1 MTQQTSQDPWPE
13 EPRPDTQAAQ
23 EPAGAGLLGP
33 NPAEELMSTAA
44 TRIQQLEAELEAIKD
59 KWLRAEAEQ
68 QNLARRMRAEVEN
81 TRQYAVQKFARDVVD
96 SAETFARALLALP
109 APSPDEP
116 EIVAKMREG
125 LAASERAL
133 VAMLER
139 NGVVREDATGKPFDP
154 EKHQAMAEA
163 PSDEVPAGHVLN
175 AYTPAWL
182 LNGRLLKP
190 AMVVVSRGAAAAAPP
205 PATGTEG

>member
-1 MTQQTSQDPWPE
+1 MTQQDPTGLRPE
-13 EPRPDTQAAQ
+13 TETAA
-23 EPAGAGLLGP
+23 ASAKDASLLGP
-33 NPAEELMSTAA
+33 NVAEELMGAA
-44 TRIQQLEAELEAIKD
+44 AGRIRELEAELEATKD

-68 QNLARRMRAEVEN
+68 QNITRRMRSEVES

-96 SAETFARALLALP
+96 SAENFARALLALP
-109 APSPDEP
+109 PQAEDEP

-133 VAMLER
+133 IGVLER
-139 NGVVREDATGKPFDP
+139 NGVVREDAVGKPFDP
-154 EKHQAMAEA
+154 DRHQAMAEA
-163 PSDEVPAGHVLN
+163 PSAEVPAGHVLQ
-175 AYTPAWL
+175 AYTPAWT

-190 AMVVVSRGAAAAAPP
+190 AMVVVSRGAAASAPA

>member
-1 MTQQTSQDPWPE
+1 MTQQTPQDPWPQDS
-13 EPRPDTQAAQ
+13 RPDAPAAQAADR
-23 EPAGAGLLGP
+23 PSMLGP
-33 NPAEELMSTAA
+33 NVPEELMATAA
-44 TRIQQLEAELEAIKD
+44 GRIRELETELEAMRD

-68 QNLARRMRAEVEN
+68 QNVARRMRAEVDS

-96 SAETFARALLALP
+96 SAENFSRALLALP
-109 APSPDEP
+109 AASDGEP

-163 PSDEVPAGHVLN
+163 PSADVPAGHVLN

-190 AMVVVSRGAAAAAPP
+190 AMVVVSRGAAAASP

>member
-1 MTQQTSQDPWPE
+1 MNQHDPQDPRRTTPPVE
-13 EPRPDTQAAQ
+13 DAETPSM
-23 EPAGAGLLGP
+23 LGP
-33 NPAEELMSTAA
+33 NAAEELMTSAA
-44 TRIQQLEAELEAIKD
+44 SRIRDLQAELEAMKD

-68 QNLARRMRAEVEN
+68 QNLARRMRAEVES

-96 SAETFARALLALP
+96 SAENFSRALLALP
-109 APSPDEP
+109 PAAEDEP

-190 AMVVVSRGAAAAAPP
+190 AMVVVSRGAAASAP